1 MSQLSIGDE
10 NMTYAKKTIFLL
22 LLSVAAAIGAAAQ
35 DAHAKFTL
43 PHDAMW
49 GKASLPAGTYSVS
62 LEFGGITKAYVS
74 SEGGAK
80 IAFVAVPVSTEVSDA
95 CVKSAVDLQRSGST
109 WSVRSVC
116 FSGVQMA
123 LYFPA
128 ERGEVALA
136 SLPEHPEAIAAG
148 R

>member
-1 MSQLSIGDE
+1 
-10 NMTYAKKTIFLL
+10 MTYAKKILSLL
-22 LLSVAAAIGAAAQ
+22 LLSVAATLGAAAQ

-43 PHDAMW
+43 PYDATW
-49 GKASLPAGTYSVS
+49 GKAVLPAGTYTVS

-74 SEGGAK
+74 SEGGSK
-80 IAFVAVPVSTEVSDA
+80 VAFVTVPASTEVSDA
-95 CVKSAVDLQRSGST
+95 CVKSAVDLERSGSR

-116 FSGVQMA
+116 FGALQLA

-128 ERGEVALA
+128 ERGETALA
-136 SLPEHPEAIAAG
+136 ALPEKLEVLAAG

>member
-1 MSQLSIGDE
+1 
-10 NMTYAKKTIFLL
+10 MTYAKKTIFVL
-22 LLSVAAAIGAAAQ
+22 LLSVAAALGAAAQ

-43 PHDAMW
+43 PYDAMW
-49 GKASLPAGTYSVS
+49 GKTSLPAGTYSVS
-62 LEFGGITKAYVS
+62 LEFGGITKAFVS
-74 SEGGAK
+74 SEGGSK
-80 IAFVAVPVSTEVSDA
+80 IAFVTIPVNTEVSEA

-116 FSGVQMA
+116 FSDLQLA

-128 ERGEVALA
+128 ERSETALA
-136 SLPEHPEAIAAG
+136 SLPEHPEAVATG

>member
-1 MSQLSIGDE
+1 
-10 NMTYAKKTIFLL
+10 MTYAKKTIFLL

-62 LEFGGITKAYVS
+62 LEFGGITKAYVT
-74 SEGGAK
+74 SEDGSK
-80 IAFVAVPVSTEVSDA
+80 ISFVTVPVSTEVGEA
-95 CVKSAVDLQRSGST
+95 CAKSAVNLQRSGST

-116 FSGVQMA
+116 FSDLQMA

-128 ERGEVALA
+128 QAGETALA
-136 SLPEHPEAIAAG
+136 
-148 R
+148 